1 MYSSHIVPLM
11 KLAYSHCVFP
21 YIVHYD
27 KFIVYTNDG
36 NIPVLYQ
43 TIYIMTYLSR
53 LYPLLVDTGTLST
66 QCC

>member
-27 KFIVYTNDG
+27 KFIVYTNHG
-36 NIPVLYQ
+36 NIPVSDN
-43 TIYIMTYLSR
+43 IYYDI
-53 LYPLLVDTGTLST
+53 PVQVVPFVG
-66 QCC
+66 